1 MSNKEKK
8 SVHQSH
14 TTANYTFGSDS
25 GSQKTAF
32 AEVGIVAP
40 ANTGPSGPAWASRF
54 EGFNYPRAIISRMKQ
69 YNADFQFPAA
79 STNPNYISGEYFAQT
94 AT

>member
-14 TTANYTFGSDS
+14 TTANYTFGADS

-40 ANTGPSGPAWASRF
+40 N
-54 EGFNYPRAIISRMKQ
+54 N
-69 YNADFQFPAA
+69 
-79 STNPNYISGEYFAQT
+79 
-94 AT
+94 

>member
-1 MSNKEKK
+1 MANPQTSLLRTRSIWQAYYNNFMSNKEKK

-14 TTANYTFGSDS
+14 TTANYTFGADS

-40 ANTGPSGPAWASRF
+40 N
-54 EGFNYPRAIISRMKQ
+54 N
-69 YNADFQFPAA
+69 
-79 STNPNYISGEYFAQT
+79 
-94 AT
+94 